1 MSCCL
6 HFISIYWL
14 LPLVLTIANIA
25 LSSIIRIIWILVTA
39 IKACYTKHKK
49 SYYIKYMMKSPHL
62 NFSRY
67 YSWFFWGS
75 SLTFIFLLVFTA
87 GVVYLILNCCTY
99 VKNSYN
105 NIYKNNVKSS
115 RAEWFDI
122 RHRYRVS
129 QLLLHQ
135 GPLIFYNVDK
145 HLSCLLRVFVLNN
158 KPCINF

>member
-6 HFISIYWL
+6 HLISIYWL
-14 LPLVLTIANIA
+14 LPLVLTIVNIA
-25 LSSIIRIIWILVTA
+25 LSSIIRIIWILVAT

-49 SYYIKYMMKSPHL
+49 SCYIKYMMKSPHL

-67 YSWFFWGS
+67 YSWFLWGS
-75 SLTFIFLLVFTA
+75 SLTFIFLLVLS
-87 GVVYLILNCCTY
+87 GGCLLNFELLY
-99 VKNSYN
+99 KRDNVKN
-105 NIYKNNVKSS
+105 S

-145 HLSCLLRVFVLNN
+145 RLSCLLRVFVLNN
-158 KPCINF
+158 KPCKNF